1 MTSRFL
7 QFLGGPALLL
17 ALVSALHAETHRATP
32 TDFAAILE
40 TVRPGTVIELTTGNY
55 GNLGLRRGGGSAQAP
70 LVIRSA
76 DPKAPAR
83 FAGMNLSD
91 VENLVLEG
99 LVFDY
104 VAAPGSESNF
114 RPFQI
119 RSSQGITLRGCLF
132 KGDRALQ
139 GGSAEMSPT
148 GFGLSFRGLSDV
160 TLEDSRITGFLR
172 GLIVAES
179 RNLIIRGNEFDG
191 MRSDGMDF
199 AQVEGVLIE
208 RNHLHDFD
216 RPPGVKDHPDMIQ
229 FWTASTTKPS
239 RDIVIRDN
247 VLNAG
252 GGPWT
257 QSIFMRNELVDARGA
272 GKKMFY
278 RNILIEENVILNA
291 HPHGITVGETLGL
304 TIRNNTVVRNSKA
317 AGQGHKPSFWIPR
330 IRVAKRSEDV
340 RILRNV
346 TASVVG
352 PDGQPDWIVA
362 DNLLVQD
369 VNRMKPGF
377 YTTVFGPAALSAP
390 DHIAS
395 FAPLPGGP
403 LDRTGIGAARLS
415 ALTSRP

>member
-1 MTSRFL
+1 MMPRLSPL
-7 QFLGGPALLL
+7 LWASVLLL
-17 ALVSALHAETHRATP
+17 GLTSALQAETRRASP
-32 TDFAAILE
+32 ADFTEVLAAAD
-40 TVRPGTVIELTTGNY
+40 PGTVIELTGGSYDT
-55 GNLGLRRGGGSAQAP
+55 LGMRDGGGSAQAP

-83 FAGMNLSD
+83 FARMNLRD

-104 VAAPGSESNF
+104 VATPGADPTL

-119 RSSQGITLRGCLF
+119 RSSQGIILRGCLF
-132 KGDRALQ
+132 KGDKAAH

-148 GFGLSFRGLSDV
+148 GFGLSFRGLTDV

-172 GLIVAES
+172 GLLVRES
-179 RNLIIRGNEFDG
+179 RNVIIRGNEFDG

-252 GGPWT
+252 SGPWT

-272 GKKMFY
+272 GKEMFY
-278 RNILIEENVILNA
+278 HTILIEENVIVNA

-304 TIRNNTVVRNSKA
+304 TIRNNTVVRNAKA
-317 AGQGHKPSFWIPR
+317 AGEGHKPSFWIPR
-330 IRVAKRSEDV
+330 IRVAKKSEDV
-340 RILRNV
+340 RIERNV
-346 TASVVG
+346 TAAVDG
-352 PDGQPDWIVA
+352 LDGQKDWVVA

-369 VNRMKPGF
+369 QSRMKPGF
-377 YTTVFGPAALSAP
+377 YATVFGPAALSAP
-390 DHIAS
+390 DRIES
-395 FAPLPGGP
+395 FRPLPGGP
-403 LDRTGIGAARLS
+403 LDGTGIGAALLRKP
-415 ALTSRP
+415 RP